1 MKTILKC
8 LSPLL
13 FLSIMAK
20 GQESKKGSIPIF
32 PLGNK
37 VTNGNFTGN
46 VWLQMLVSSDTV
58 YNSNIGSVTFAPGA
72 RSKWHSHAG
81 GQLLLVTEGKG
92 LYQEKGQPVKLIKKG
107 DVIKC
112 PPNVVHWHG
121 ATPID
126 TMTHIAIGTNT
137 QKGNVVWMDY
147 VSDLEYKSFK

>member
-1 MKTILKC
+1 MKLIFKC
-8 LSPLL
+8 LAPLL
-13 FLSIMAK
+13 FLAITAN
-20 GQESKKGSIPIF
+20 GQINKIENPPVF

-46 VWLQMLVSSDTV
+46 VWLQMLVLSDTV
-58 YNSNIGSVTFAPGA
+58 YNSNIGSVTFGPGA
-72 RSKWHSHAG
+72 RSKWHAHPG

-121 ATPID
+121 ATPSD
-126 TMTHIAIGTNT
+126 NMTHIAIGINT
-137 QKGNVVWMDY
+137 QKGNVIWMDY
-147 VSDLEYKSFK
+147 VTDFEYKSFN